1 MTRYDENLSDA
12 WLLISFIQQ
21 FESFFNSF
29 SHFILKMMCRKISLS
44 ILSIM
49 SKCIIKS
56 IKFWIENGL
65 NEFGIPEL

>member
-21 FESFFNSF
+21 FESFFNSC
-29 SHFILKMMCRKISLS
+29 SHFILNMMCRKISLS
-44 ILSIM
+44 ILSNM

-56 IKFWIENGL
+56 IKF
-65 NEFGIPEL
+65 